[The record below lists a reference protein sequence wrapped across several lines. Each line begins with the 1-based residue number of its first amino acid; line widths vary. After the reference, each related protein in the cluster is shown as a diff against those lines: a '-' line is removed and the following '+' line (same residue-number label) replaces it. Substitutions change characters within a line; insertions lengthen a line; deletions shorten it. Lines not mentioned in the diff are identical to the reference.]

1 MTAPLKLLV
10 AADVFGA
17 TPELAA
23 LAAALP
29 GTATVVSPYAGAQP
43 EFAREEDAYAAF
55 IDHGGIDAYAARLA
69 QAIGAAPP
77 RALVGFSAGASAAW
91 VALARCGAAVE
102 LAVLFYGSRI
112 RDFAGLAP
120 ACPVKLIFA
129 EHEKSVD
136 AGKLAARLRRPGVDA
151 EIVPGTRHGFMNA
164 RSPGYDPVAL
174 QANMRKV
181 ADLLAALPQPSSPPP
196 R

>member
-1 MTAPLKLLV
+1 MTLLV
-10 AADVFGA
+10 AADIFGA

-29 GTATVVSPYAGAQP
+29 GTATIVSPYAGAQP

-55 IDHGGIDAYAARLA
+55 IAQGGIDAYAARLA
-69 QAIGAAPP
+69 QAIGATRPQ
-77 RALVGFSAGASAAW
+77 ALVGFSAGATAAW
-91 VALARCGAAVE
+91 VALASCGAAVA

-112 RDFAGLAP
+112 RDFAGLTP

-136 AGKLAARLRRPGVDA
+136 AAKLAARLRRPGVDA

-164 RSPGYDPVAL
+164 RSPGYDPAAL
-174 QANMRKV
+174 QAAIRKV
-181 ADLLAALPQPSSPPP
+181 AEMLAALPRPGG
-196 R
+196 